1 MSAAE
6 ECQYRDDHP
15 RLDANLE
22 ELERQ
27 MAEIA
32 RRVNG
37 VEATMN
43 AANSERVSDLR
54 DFTDKLGEV
63 HEKVNGVALKLA
75 GLDGRIIGAVFAASA
90 AASVIGFMLSRFMR
104 GPP

>member
-1 MSAAE
+1 MAAD
-6 ECQYRDDHP
+6 ECKYVDEHP
-15 RLDANLE
+15 RLDASLE

-27 MAEIA
+27 VEEIA

-37 VEATMN
+37 MEREMRDAN
-43 AANSERVSDLR
+43 ASRVTDLK

-75 GLDGRIIGAVFAASA
+75 GLDGRIIGAVLAGSA
-90 AASVIGFMLSRFMR
+90 AASVIGFMLSHYMR
-104 GPP
+104 G